1 MPTPQKKSKR
11 KSIPK
16 NRKYIFIIGGVMSGV
31 GKGIATSSIGL
42 ILKSKGYNI
51 TLIKADPYL
60 NVDAGTMNPTEHG
73 EVFVM
78 KNGLETDQDMGNY
91 ERFLNQDI
99 SQSNYMTSGMVYKSV
114 IDRERSLGYG
124 GKCVEAIPHVRDEI
138 IDRFE
143 KAAEEGDSDIT
154 LVEIGG
160 TIGDYQNVMFMEAAR
175 TMQIQHPK
183 DVSVIVVSY
192 VPIPSTIGEMKSKPT
207 QNAIRQLNG
216 YGLHADFV
224 IARSEVP
231 LDDKRKEKIAI
242 SCNVPKQNVISA
254 PDIKSVYD
262 VPINFEKDKI
272 GEAILDS
279 LHLDAKKVS
288 PAQKTTGTS
297 EWKKWTSFVKKVH
310 TEKTRTISIAMIGKY
325 FDSGDF
331 TLSDSYLSVI
341 EALKTAGTHAG
352 VTVKTEWIDSK
363 KIENG
368 TIQLK
373 DVFAR
378 CGGLIVPG
386 GFGTTGVDG
395 ILDAIRYAREKNIP
409 YLGICY
415 GMQLAVIEYA
425 RTVAKLDGAHTTEI
439 DKKAKHKIVDIME
452 SQKENLVTFAMGGSM
467 RLGSY
472 LCNLKKGSVCSKL
485 YKGATQVIER
495 HRHRYEVNN
504 TYVPEL
510 EKAGLVFSGTSP
522 DGKLMEMIELP
533 TSVHPYFVATQA
545 HPEFLSR
552 PVSSHPLF
560 DGLVKAVISKK

>member
-1 MPTPQKKSKR
+1 MHTTKTTLRKKTESKH
-11 KSIPK
+11 
-16 NRKYIFIIGGVMSGV
+16 RKYIFVIGGVMSGV

-42 ILKSKGYNI
+42 ILKSKGYNV

-78 KNGLETDQDMGNY
+78 ENGLETDQDMGNY
-91 ERFLNQDI
+91 ERFLNQNI
-99 SQSNYMTSGMVYKSV
+99 SQANYMTSGMVYKSV
-114 IDRERSLGYG
+114 IDRERALGYG

-231 LDDKRKEKIAI
+231 LDNKRKEKIAI

-262 VPINFEKDKI
+262 VPGNFQKDKI

-279 LHLDAKKVS
+279 LHLDSKKV
-288 PAQKTTGTS
+288 PLQKKKEGEG
-297 EWKKWTSFVKKVH
+297 EWKKWNSFVKKVH
-310 TEKTRTISIAMIGKY
+310 ADRPQNICIAMIGKY
-325 FDSGDF
+325 FDTGDF

-352 VTVKTEWIDSK
+352 VSVTIEWIDSK
-363 KIENG
+363 KIERG
-368 TIQLK
+368 EMKLTEI
-373 DVFAR
+373 FTR
-378 CGGLIVPG
+378 CQGLIVPG

-395 ILDAIRYAREKNIP
+395 ILQAIRYAREKKIP

-425 RTVAKLDGAHTTEI
+425 RNVTGLSGAHTTEI

-472 LCNLKKGSVCSKL
+472 TCKLSKGSVCSKL
-485 YKGATQVIER
+485 YGGATEVVER

-504 TYVPEL
+504 VYVSQL
-510 EKAGLVFSGTSP
+510 TDAGLVFSGTSP

-533 TSVHPYFVATQA
+533 KDVHPYFVATQA